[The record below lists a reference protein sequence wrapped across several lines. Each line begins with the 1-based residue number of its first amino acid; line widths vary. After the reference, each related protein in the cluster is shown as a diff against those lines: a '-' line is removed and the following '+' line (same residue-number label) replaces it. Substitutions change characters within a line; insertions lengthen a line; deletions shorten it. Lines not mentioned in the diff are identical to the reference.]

1 MAKILLEEEF
11 DFDFKLLGIS
21 SHVKDYRLCW
31 AVNKSLSLDLM
42 KLEEEIIIRHKNSEN
57 QSTFSIYYYLDN
69 ESECEIELISNRH
82 EHGYLIPELKTADYF
97 LKIGEYYTQSVE
109 ELILQLRKTN
119 LINMAFE
126 IDVNTLRSKQNLLYI

>member
-1 MAKILLEEEF
+1 MAKFLLEEEF

-31 AVNKSLSLDLM
+31 AVNKSLSLDLT
-42 KLEEEIIIRHKNSEN
+42 KLEEEIIIRNKNSES
-57 QSTFSIYYYLDN
+57 QSIFSIYYYLDGD
-69 ESECEIELISNRH
+69 SEVEFELISNRH

-97 LKIGEYYTQSVE
+97 LKISEYYSQGIE
-109 ELILQLRKTN
+109 DLILQLRDTN

>member
-31 AVNKSLSLDLM
+31 AVNKSLDLDLI
-42 KLEEEIIIRHKNSEN
+42 KLEDEIIIGNKNNEN
-57 QSTFSIYYYLDN
+57 QSTFSIYYYLD
-69 ESECEIELISNRH
+69 EDSEIEFELISNRH
-82 EHGYLIPELKTADYF
+82 EHGYLIPELKSADYF
-97 LKIGEYYTQSVE
+97 LKVGEYYSQSME
-109 ELILQLRKTN
+109 DLISQLRKTN

-126 IDVNTLRSKQNLLYI
+126 IDVDTLRSKQNLLYI

>member
-1 MAKILLEEEF
+1 MAKILLDEEF

-31 AVNKSLSLDLM
+31 AVNKSLSLDLT
-42 KLEEEIIIRHKNSEN
+42 KLEEEIIIRDKNSDN

-69 ESECEIELISNRH
+69 DNEIEFELICNRH
-82 EHGYLIPELKTADYF
+82 EHGYLIPELKKADYF
-97 LKIGEYYTQSVE
+97 LKISEYYSNNLE
-109 ELILQLRKTN
+109 ELIIQLRKTN

-126 IDVNTLRSKQNLLYI
+126 IDVDTLRSKQNLLYI